1 MRLILASTSPRRR
14 EILSLL
20 GVPFATIEP
29 PFDEIISE
37 NRPIHQEVL
46 EFAAGKALSVA
57 AAERDA
63 VVIGS
68 DTMIAV
74 AGRKLG
80 KPKDLADAK
89 RMLRDLG
96 GKSHTIYTAVA
107 IVDGGGGPGLSTI
120 EEVRV
125 RMRAYSEREIDDY
138 LACGESLDKAG
149 AYSIQGE
156 GNRLIDS
163 IDGDYLAAVGL
174 PLRPIAAY
182 LKSRRIDTPVDVD
195 ALYRERTYR
204 NWSRFSRRSE

>member
-20 GVPFATIEP
+20 SVPFETIDP

-37 NRPIHQEVL
+37 NRAIDQEVL

-57 AAERDA
+57 AAHGGA

-68 DTMIAV
+68 DTMISV
-74 AGRKLG
+74 EGKKLG
-80 KPKDLADAK
+80 KPKDHADAK
-89 RMLRDLG
+89 RMLCELG
-96 GKSHTIYTAVA
+96 GRSHRIYTAVA
-107 IVDGGGGPGLSTI
+107 IVDGAGGPGLRAL
-120 EEVRV
+120 EEVSV
-125 RMRAYSEREIDDY
+125 RMRAYSEKDIDDY

-156 GNRLIDS
+156 GSRLIES
-163 IDGDYLAAVGL
+163 IEGDYLAAVGL

-182 LKSRRIDTPVDVD
+182 LKARRIDTRVDVD
-195 ALYRERTYR
+195 ALYNEKTYR
-204 NWSRFSRRSE
+204 NWSRF

>member
-20 GVPFATIEP
+20 GVQFETLDP
-29 PFDEIISE
+29 PFEEIVSE
-37 NRPIHQEVL
+37 TRPIAHEVL
-46 EFAAGKALSVA
+46 DFAAGKALSVA
-57 AAERDA
+57 AAHHGA

-68 DTMIAV
+68 DTMISV
-74 AGRKLG
+74 SGKKLG

-89 RMLRDLG
+89 RMLRELG

-107 IVDGGGGPGLSTI
+107 IVDGTGGPGLRVV

-125 RMRAYSEREIDDY
+125 RMRRYSDEEIDDY
-138 LACGESLDKAG
+138 LDSGESLDKAG

-156 GNRLIDS
+156 GSRLIES

-174 PLRPIAAY
+174 PLRPIATY
-182 LKSRRIDTPVDVD
+182 LKSRRIDISVDVD

-204 NWSRFSRRSE
+204 NWIRF